1 MFIQMSRNLV
11 CRSEEAHKKIRKMN
25 FYMHSFL
32 SGGAKFSKF
41 TNFEVQIFK
50 NWAIFMYFFIIIIII
65 IIFYILILSSNGV
78 QNIRAITLS
87 NLEIFD
93 FEFFFFNR

>member
-11 CRSEEAHKKIRKMN
+11 CRSEEVHKKIRKMN

-41 TNFEVQIFK
+41 TNFEVQILS
-50 NWAIFMYFFIIIIII
+50 
-65 IIFYILILSSNGV
+65 LIH
-78 QNIRAITLS
+78 I
-87 NLEIFD
+87 
-93 FEFFFFNR
+93 